1 MHTPESKNQRLTRIS
16 ARVLP
21 AIPVASAIR
30 AAVDCPRTFQPS
42 DNPMRNGFAIALSLG
57 LLASSS
63 AIAHDTLPTKWC
75 PTGTTV
81 VTVGTFDLT
90 PSTLVDYRTQRL
102 SDGQVL
108 GSECNDLKTCG
119 IVDDWFWANEAAHE
133 ACTGLQKSTQ
143 STPAM
148 PLRVLPRRLQP
159 QRRRRPR
166 RHQGSPPAL
175 HIQVRPERR
184 VRGVQAGDGDACAG
198 AACGA

>member
-1 MHTPESKNQRLTRIS
+1 
-16 ARVLP
+16 
-21 AIPVASAIR
+21 
-30 AAVDCPRTFQPS
+30 
-42 DNPMRNGFAIALSLG
+42 MRNGFAIALSLG

-148 PLRVLPRRLQP
+148 PFVSYPAAFNHNGDEDHDGIKDHHQLYTFKSGLKGVCVVCKPATPVPAQP
-159 QRRRRPR
+159 AELDR
-166 RHQGSPPAL
+166 
-175 HIQVRPERR
+175 
-184 VRGVQAGDGDACAG
+184 
-198 AACGA
+198 

>member
-1 MHTPESKNQRLTRIS
+1 
-16 ARVLP
+16 
-21 AIPVASAIR
+21 
-30 AAVDCPRTFQPS
+30 
-42 DNPMRNGFAIALSLG
+42 MRNGFALALSLG

-63 AIAHDTLPTKWC
+63 AIAHDTLPAKWC

-90 PSTLVDYRTQRL
+90 PSALVDYRALHL

-133 ACTGLQKSTQ
+133 ACTNDQLKNGQ

-148 PLRVLPRRLQP
+148 PFVSYPASFNHNGDENHDGIKDHHQLYKFKSGLKGVCVVC
-159 QRRRRPR
+159 RP
-166 RHQGSPPAL
+166 STATPVPAEL
-175 HIQVRPERR
+175 GELDR
-184 VRGVQAGDGDACAG
+184 
-198 AACGA
+198 